1 MREIFNKYIFLITFL
16 FFGVFSEAQGI
27 PPPEGL
33 NCCVDLEPEEGQ
45 LPSPEYERCMAMEAA
60 DEGSY
65 CRGVLPIDNSIYVL
79 VAGVGGV
86 VLASFVIF
94 KIRHKKTPM

>member
-1 MREIFNKYIFLITFL
+1 MKKIRYKYFIIAFL
-16 FFGVFSEAQGI
+16 FVGFEAVAQS
-27 PPPEGL
+27 PPWGL
-33 NCCVDLEPEEGQ
+33 NCCVDLEPEGTDP
-45 LPSPEYERCMAMEAA
+45 PSAEYLRCMEMEEA

-65 CRGVLPIDNSIYVL
+65 CRGVLPIDDSVYIL

-86 VLASFVIF
+86 MLASFAIF